1 MAIFNRTWINTGFIM
16 PINDDQANQLYDVMY
31 QIFGNNLPHP
41 ITEPKRFAY
50 YVKLYKHLVRIN
62 YN

>member
-1 MAIFNRTWINTGFIM
+1 M

-41 ITEPKRFAY
+41 ITEPKRFEY